1 MNKLRN
7 VERKQKKEG
16 KKGATVAKE
25 SKEVERNAFSPGIV
39 KRKEKAMTTI
49 QIIITVFILSVMHE
63 MIYNN

>member
-1 MNKLRN
+1 M
-7 VERKQKKEG
+7 RKRKKEG

-25 SKEVERNAFSPGIV
+25 SKEVERNTFSPGIV

-49 QIIITVFILSVMHE
+49 QIIITVFISFVTHK